1 VRRNGH
7 RNGHSGPAATAAGW
21 AAAALADCKPAP
33 YWLDQAGAPP
43 AAPRLTGGTGARLAV
58 IGGGFTGLW
67 TALMAAE
74 RDPSADVVLLEAR
87 RVGWAASGRNGGF
100 CSASLTHGTAN
111 GIARFEAEMPT
122 LVRLGQANL
131 DEIAATVR
139 SRGIDC
145 AFERTGELAVAT
157 APWQLGGLA
166 EEAAA
171 TAGYGERA
179 VLLDAAG
186 VRAEVDSPTYLGGV
200 WYPGSCAMVDPARLA
215 WGLRRACEEA
225 GVRVYENT
233 PVRAIAE
240 DGRGGLRLSTPR
252 GSVHAGRIALGTG
265 CYRPLL
271 RRLRHYL
278 VPVYDYALMTEPLS
292 AAQLA
297 GIGWRNRQG
306 VADVGNQF
314 HYYRLTGDNRILW
327 GGYDAVYYNGGR
339 ITAAQDQRPETFA
352 RLAADFFGT
361 FPGLAGR
368 VRFTHA
374 WGGVVDT
381 CSRFCAFYG
390 TAYGERLAYAAG
402 YTGLGVGASRF
413 GANVILDLL
422 AGEQTERTALTMVRT
437 KPVPF
442 PPEPV
447 RSAVI
452 QLTRASLA
460 RADGNEG
467 RRDAWLRTLDRLGLG
482 FDS

>member
-1 VRRNGH
+1 VPRSGH
-7 RNGHSGPAATAAGW
+7 RNERFGPAAAAAGW
-21 AAAALADCKPAP
+21 AGAALADCKPAP

-67 TALMAAE
+67 TALMAVE

-100 CSASLTHGTAN
+100 CAASLTHGTAN

-131 DEIAATVR
+131 DEIAATVA

-145 AFERTGELAVAT
+145 GLERTGDLAVAT
-157 APWQLGGLA
+157 APWQLDGLA

-200 WYPGSCAMVDPARLA
+200 WYPDSCVILDPARLA
-215 WGLRRACEEA
+215 WGLLRACVEA
-225 GVRVYENT
+225 GVRIYENT
-233 PVRAIAE
+233 PVRAITE
-240 DGRGGLRLSTPR
+240 DGHGRLRLSTPR
-252 GSVHAGRIALGTG
+252 GSVHAGRVALGTG
-265 CYRPLL
+265 CYHPLL

-292 AAQLA
+292 GPQLA
-297 GIGWRNRQG
+297 SIGWRHRQG
-306 VADVGNQF
+306 VADVSNQF
-314 HYYRLTGDNRILW
+314 HYYRLTSDNRILW

-339 ITAAQDQRPETFA
+339 ITAAQDQRRETFA
-352 RLAADFFGT
+352 KLSANFFDT
-361 FPGLAGR
+361 FPGLAGQ

-422 AGEQTERTALTMVRT
+422 SGERTERTALSMVRT
-437 KPVPF
+437 KPLPF

-460 RADGNEG
+460 RADRDG
-467 RRDAWLRTLDRLGLG
+467 RRDAWLRLLDRLGFG